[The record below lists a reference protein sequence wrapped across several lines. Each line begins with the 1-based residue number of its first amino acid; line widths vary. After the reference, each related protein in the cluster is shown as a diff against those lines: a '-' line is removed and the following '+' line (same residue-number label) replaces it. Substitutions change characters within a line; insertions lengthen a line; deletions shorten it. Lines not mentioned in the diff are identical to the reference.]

1 MLMREKVTAII
12 PALNEEKNIEGAIGS
27 LAFADEII
35 VIDSF
40 STDKTISI
48 CKKHDVTVI
57 QREFDDFSS
66 QKNYAID
73 QASFDWIFVLDADE
87 RIPYELSQE
96 IAEILKDPNDFV
108 AFNIFRTFYFKGHKV
123 KYGGWQT
130 DKVIRLFRKDK
141 CKYDG
146 KLVHERINY
155 DGKTSL
161 MKNRMEHYS
170 YRSQEQYEGKL
181 EFYASLQA
189 KELLQQQ
196 KKVTLLH
203 RIIKPVFRF
212 LVLYFV
218 RFGFLDGK
226 KGFTLARIHAKGV
239 LQRYLKLEELKI

>member
-1 MLMREKVTAII
+1 MQQKITAII
-12 PALNEEKNIEGAIGS
+12 PTLNEESNIEGAIGS
-27 LAFADEII
+27 LTFADEII
-35 VIDSF
+35 VIDSY
-40 STDKTISI
+40 STDKTLLI
-48 CKKHDVTVI
+48 CEKHDVKII
-57 QREFDDFSS
+57 QRVFDDFSS

-73 QASFDWIFVLDADE
+73 QASFNWIFVLDADE
-87 RIPYELSQE
+87 RIPPELSR
-96 IAEILKDPNDFV
+96 EILETVKATQDCV
-108 AFNIFRTFYFKGHKV
+108 GFNIYRTFYFEGHQI

-130 DKVIRLFRKDK
+130 DKVVRLFRKDH
-141 CKYDG
+141 CRYDG
-146 KLVHERINY
+146 KLVHERIKSQ
-155 DGKTSL
+155 GQTGIL
-161 MKNRMEHYS
+161 KNRMEHYS
-170 YRSQEQYEGKL
+170 YQSEDQYKGKL